1 MKKKL
6 AAWKG
11 GSLSIAGR
19 TTLINANLS
28 SSFIYHMSMYLL
40 PKTITKK
47 LDGQRRSFFWQ
58 GGSQKRKY
66 HLVRWTTICK
76 SKRKGGLGIKD
87 IRKMNISFLCKWW
100 WKLENEKGLWQQIIQ
115 QKYLSHDLT
124 SIVKGKNDDSPI
136 WKDLL
141 KVRLVY
147 LKGRKIKTGR
157 GDRTLFWLDPWLTQ
171 QPLCTLYPVL
181 FDLCDMKK
189 CTVLDFLTINGQ
201 LHFSRWLPPFSLS
214 NGWGWS
220 IRLSLTPLKMN
231 KTKLYGN
238 GMQKALLQNQYMI
251 N

>member
-11 GSLSIAGR
+11 DSLSIAGR

-141 KVRLVY
+141 KVRPVY